1 MRIHFKNSTEREYF
15 RIRKNIINQNYRA
28 RKAGNREE
36 KKLPEIPKRITEASV
51 RRIKKISEAKPKPVV
66 SEKLPPIPTIWDI
79 LEDRII
85 ELLDWSVEQ
94 ITDLKIQ
101 ELYRTAVDT
110 AKIKVR
116 ERIKT
121 NGDTMLDGF
130 GDFQKAF
137 ESTINRYK
145 DTNNMTGL
153 IKLVDAINRL
163 LEMKITIKYDHN
175 TLLDTATGELI
186 DV

>member
-1 MRIHFKNSTEREYF
+1 MRKKFKNSTEREYF

-36 KKLPEIPKRITEASV
+36 KTLPSIPKRITEASI
-51 RRIKKISEAKPKPVV
+51 RKLKKISESKPKVKVKPV
-66 SEKLPPIPTIWDI
+66 PIPSIWSI

-85 ELLDWSVEQ
+85 ELLDWSVQQ
-94 ITDLKIQ
+94 ISDIKIQ
-101 ELYRTAVDT
+101 DIYRTAVET
-110 AKIKVR
+110 AKSKVR
-116 ERIKT
+116 ERIKKD
-121 NGDTMLDGF
+121 GDKMLDGF

-175 TLLDTATGELI
+175 TLLDTATGELM
-186 DV
+186 DL